1 MKIGKAREV
10 CAMYHNGIS
19 VTAIAKYYGNTYG
32 TIRNMLSRW
41 YKTFYN
47 EEFIQHNTLLAQKA
61 EKIYSRTSK
70 RNASN

>member
-41 YKTFYN
+41 
-47 EEFIQHNTLLAQKA
+47 
-61 EKIYSRTSK
+61 
-70 RNASN
+70 